1 MGEGVWITTATPSFG
16 AHQEVVAEKFE
27 ICAQTEHDILGND
40 ESVNNRKINL
50 EFALL
55 PSLTVYLCVCTSVC
69 ECVFP
74 VSYFAHY
81 VGRTF

>member
-1 MGEGVWITTATPSFG
+1 MWITTATPSFG

-55 PSLTVYLCVCTSVC
+55 HCLSLCVYLCVSVC
-69 ECVFP
+69 V
-74 VSYFAHY
+74 
-81 VGRTF
+81 